1 MQLLPLE
8 LQLFIVELSSGSPSS
23 LAALSRTH
31 PAYQRVAERALYETL
46 TIYASRDYSLKCMG
60 ILVYIY
66 ARDCDDSLKCI
77 ATLANK
83 FRESCSTSPF
93 SDCQIFV
100 QKHQEEPESDD
111 LSVKMPKLIC
121 TLSL

>member
-46 TIYASRDYSLKCMG
+46 TIYAPRDDSLKCMG
-60 ILVYIY
+60 TLVYIY

-77 ATLANK
+77 ATFGK
-83 FRESCSTSPF
+83 
-93 SDCQIFV
+93 QI
-100 QKHQEEPESDD
+100 QR
-111 LSVKMPKLIC
+111 KL
-121 TLSL
+121 LH